1 MKTRMEKCW
10 GVALAALLAGGV
22 SSCGPTKEAGTAKKD
37 LREIHESVVQQGGWE
52 NVLHSVDDWANVAKA
67 MKAKGENI
75 LDKRGTKRFDVW
87 KTAAGS
93 GIAQGQTLLGLCCLS
108 GSGVDKNH
116 NMGKAWIEK
125 AAKNRCS
132 VAAVINVDIELC
144 GYPPDVPDDAQD
156 GGGDPPSQDPPPK
169 EVTECTVTFDAQG
182 ATLPFVSKTVTNGM
196 AYGTL
201 PLPLPYRG
209 FRFNGYY
216 SAPNGDGRKIES
228 TTRVEETADHTL
240 YIHWIP

>member
-22 SSCGPTKEAGTAKKD
+22 SSCGPIKEAGITKKD

-52 NVLHSVDDWANVAKA
+52 NVLHSVDGWANVTKTIEV
-67 MKAKGENI
+67 KSKKI
-75 LDKRGTKRFDVW
+75 LDKKGTRHFDVW

-108 GSGVDKNH
+108 GSGVDKDH

-132 VAAVINVDIELC
+132 VAAIIDVDIELC
-144 GYPPDVPDDAQD
+144 GYPPDVPDDAQEEEGVPGWIED
-156 GGGDPPSQDPPPK
+156 FLNALGRVHTKRYADIKQDQRS
-169 EVTECTVTFDAQG
+169 C
-182 ATLPFVSKTVTNGM
+182 
-196 AYGTL
+196 
-201 PLPLPYRG
+201 
-209 FRFNGYY
+209 GY
-216 SAPNGDGRKIES
+216 
-228 TTRVEETADHTL
+228 
-240 YIHWIP
+240 